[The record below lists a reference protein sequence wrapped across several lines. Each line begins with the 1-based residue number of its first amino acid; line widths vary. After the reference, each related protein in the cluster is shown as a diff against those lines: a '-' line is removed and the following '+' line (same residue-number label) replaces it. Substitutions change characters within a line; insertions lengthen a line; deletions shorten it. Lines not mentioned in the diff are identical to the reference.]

1 MQRFIIQAK
10 ADGYFELFILELC
23 TGMRR
28 GEIAA
33 LQWNDLNMQTGELHI
48 CRQVTVV
55 KGASYICAPKTKSSI
70 RTVILPPDIVRILE
84 KYKKRINSR
93 RMFPSPVKEDSP
105 RHPSSVRAA
114 LERTLERAECK
125 HLRFHDLRHTFATHA
140 LAGGVDAKTLS
151 GLLRHFS
158 AGFTLDTYKHI
169 TNDMQRGAAEKIGG
183 FMESVTAA
191 NTPEPPD
198 PPEES
203 RCKAIPFERVG

>member
-1 MQRFIIQAK
+1 M
-10 ADGYFELFILELC
+10 
-23 TGMRR
+23 
-28 GEIAA
+28 
-33 LQWNDLNMQTGELHI
+33 
-48 CRQVTVV
+48 
-55 KGASYICAPKTKSSI
+55 CAKTKASI

-125 HLRFHDLRHTFATHA
+125 HLRFHDLRHTFATNA

-151 GLLRHFS
+151 GILGHFS

-183 FMESVTAA
+183 FMESTTAA
-191 NTPEPPD
+191 TTPEPPD

>member
-1 MQRFIIQAK
+1 
-10 ADGYFELFILELC
+10 
-23 TGMRR
+23 
-28 GEIAA
+28 
-33 LQWNDLNMQTGELHI
+33 MQTGELHI

-55 KGASYICAPKTKSSI
+55 KEASYICAPKTKSSI

-125 HLRFHDLRHTFATHA
+125 HLRFHDLRHTFATNA

-151 GLLRHFS
+151 GILGHFS

-169 TNDMQRGAAEKIGG
+169 TNDMQRCAAEKIGG
-183 FMESVTAA
+183 FMESATAA
-191 NTPEPPD
+191 TTPEPPD
-198 PPEES
+198 PPEEN
-203 RCKAIPFERVG
+203 RCKVIPFEKVG